1 MSEVMYD
8 AFMQLL
14 AGETPEQVV
23 WTGDITYWLEG
34 ERRAGRADPRWDTE
48 PGYLDLHADLRLFPY
63 YYYAKFWLAEPVYEE
78 GIEVTQESDGPRTV
92 TRYHTP
98 AGVLTQE
105 AVFLQVSCSTGV
117 TRHFVE
123 SEEDLDVLLYL
134 IERRCLLPA
143 NLADYAARRGLWAA
157 AGGVPSI
164 ALPRSPLAS
173 LAYEWAGIQQTA
185 FLLAD
190 CRPKVEALFRL
201 MEAQEE
207 PVLSA
212 VCAAAPPI
220 VHFADNL
227 SSDNLAGLYD
237 RYMGP
242 GHRRRIERLHA
253 ANVRCAVHLDGRVK
267 GLLPRL
273 AAVEFDAV
281 EALTPRPAGDLD
293 VDQMRGLA
301 GSDRLIL
308 WGGVPGVM
316 FAPPFT
322 WEDMAAHIRHVLMC
336 WRGQRFILGVADQV
350 PPDGDIDFCRR
361 IADMLDT

>member
-1 MSEVMYD
+1 MYE
-8 AFMQLL
+8 AFINLL
-14 AGETPEQVV
+14 AGETPERVV
-23 WTGDITYWLEG
+23 WTADINYWLEG
-34 ERRAGRADPRWDTE
+34 ERRAGRADPAWATE
-48 PGYLDLHADLRLFPY
+48 HGYLHLHADLGLFPY
-63 YYYAKFWLAEPVYEE
+63 YYYDKFWLAEPVYEA
-78 GIEVTQESDGPRTV
+78 GIEVTHESDGPATV

-98 AGVLTQE
+98 VGTLTQE
-105 AVFLQVSCSTGV
+105 AVFLPVSCSTGV

-123 SEEDLDVLLYL
+123 SEADLDVLLYL
-134 IERRCLLPA
+134 IERRRLLPA
-143 NLADYAARRGLWAA
+143 NLTDYAERQAYWAGH
-157 AGGVPSI
+157 GGVPSI

-173 LAYEWAGIQQTA
+173 FAYEWADIQQVA

-207 PVLSA
+207 PVVAA
-212 VCAAAPPI
+212 VCAAGPPV

-253 ANVRCAVHLDGRVK
+253 AGVRCAVHLDGRVK
-267 GLLPRL
+267 GLLPKL
-273 AAVEFDAV
+273 AAAGFDAV

-293 VDQMRGLA
+293 AAEMRGIA

-322 WEDMAAHIRHVLMC
+322 WADMAAHIRHVLAS

-361 IADMLDT
+361 IAEMLDTQA